1 MINVGCFFW
10 VPRPNSNIRTG
21 AWGVSG
27 GFSHSTRQ
35 FLDNS
40 SISENSASIRHCFP
54 RAVLGP
60 ASWGWFLHDGLPPP
74 GSAVGGRLSLSL
86 QARSIPG
93 GSVHPW
99 RLGLLLEAQPVT
111 SGSAHPW
118 RLGLLLEA
126 QPVTS
131 GSAHH
136 CRLSPSLEAR
146 SVVGGSARHCRL
158 GPSLEAQSIPG
169 GSVCCWR
176 LSLSLQARSIPGG
189 SDHPWRLGLLLEAQS
204 VTGSTGGAGNHLQPR
219 MPLVRPGCF
228 LYLWPTVCK
237 SEGPTDS
244 SSGFN
249 NLIKWLTEL
258 REAFYLQHW
267 VTKEG
272 EKKVKAKSLSRVRL
286 FVTPWTVASEV
297 PPSMEFSRQEY
308 WCGLPFPS
316 PFYLQRWVTSA

>member
-1 MINVGCFFW
+1 MLLLGSSTQFEHTNWGLGSVG
-10 VPRPNSNIRTG
+10 RLLTQ
-21 AWGVSG
+21 
-27 GFSHSTRQ
+27 HQ
-35 FLDNS
+35 
-40 SISENSASIRHCFP
+40 
-54 RAVLGP
+54 AVLGQQQHIWEFSFNQTLFSQSC
-60 ASWGWFLHDGLPPP
+60 SWTCKLRMVPTRWPSSPWF
-74 GSAVGGRLSLSL
+74 SRWW
-86 QARSIPG
+86 Q
-93 GSVHPW
+93 
-99 RLGLLLEAQPVT
+99 AQPVT
-111 SGSAHPW
+111 A
-118 RLGLLLEA
+118 
-126 QPVTS
+126 
-131 GSAHH
+131 
-136 CRLSPSLEAR
+136 
-146 SVVGGSARHCRL
+146 
-158 GPSLEAQSIPG
+158 
-169 GSVCCWR
+169 GSV
-176 LSLSLQARSIPGG
+176 
-189 SDHPWRLGLLLEAQS
+189 HPWRLGLLLEAQS

-297 PPSMEFSRQEY
+297 PPSREFSRQEY
-308 WCGLPFPS
+308 WGGLPFPS